1 MTIARSSPTAAR
13 HSSNNRF
20 SSRLDGCGTSETGTS
35 GRAAHSLTARC
46 AIPPNAITASSGA
59 EGCERLA
66 QAVVAIGERQTG
78 RRGTEEVWLCAACA
92 ERFQHAPSV
101 TINGR
106 RLINDGAGSLLPI
119 PNRVGRG

>member
-1 MTIARSSPTAAR
+1 MTIARSSLTAAR
-13 HSSNNRF
+13 HASS
-20 SSRLDGCGTSETGTS
+20 SVCALRLEGCGTSMTGTS
-35 GRAAHSLTARC
+35 GREDHSSTARC